1 MLAAANCITIDGFL
15 QHSRKLIKKPERSWR
30 VSAGLLA
37 YAHEP
42 ANNKRAGKNQNRNQT
57 VNNTNQCKLK
67 NQ

>member
-1 MLAAANCITIDGFL
+1 MIDEFL
-15 QHSRKLIKKPERSWR
+15 QHSRKLIKKKAERSWR

-37 YAHEP
+37 YTYEP
-42 ANNKRAGKNQNRNQT
+42 AQTTNAPEKTKTET